1 MVKSTPWK
9 QTNTPQMTQCKDAG
23 LVAVNANMLKT
34 ERMGDTKM
42 MILTFV
48 YVERK
53 QYSAVIT

>member
-1 MVKSTPWK
+1 
-9 QTNTPQMTQCKDAG
+9 MTQCKDAG